1 MRNDAAPV
9 LPDRRGLRPAGRVA
23 VPAAAAAPV
32 LLWTAAA
39 SLFFPWLP
47 YTAQTAGLDA
57 HEARIRMPLFVVPAA
72 ACGFAAALFLRLIAW
87 LARPYRPS
95 ENGKRPSEN
104 AAAQEKSENEI

>member
-1 MRNDAAPV
+1 MTLLLFCLIGAVCGLLAAWLC
-9 LPDRRGLRPAGRVA
+9 LPLRLHWF
-23 VPAAAAAPV
+23 

-39 SLFFPWLP
+39 SLFFPWLL

-72 ACGFAAALFLRLIAW
+72 VCGFAAALFLRLIAW

-104 AAAQEKSENEI
+104 AAAQSKSENEI